1 MPVVTSETDGRLY
14 AVVNVN
20 TFNDVPRSL
29 LRPAP
34 VSFEDEDLG
43 SRLARRTRNW
53 IADVQYLDA
62 GDRAR
67 KSGLSGAA
75 RSG

>member
-29 LRPAP
+29 LRRAP

-43 SRLARRTRNW
+43 SRLARRTHNW
-53 IADVQYLDA
+53 IADIRYLDA
-62 GDRAR
+62 GDRAG

-75 RSG
+75 RTG